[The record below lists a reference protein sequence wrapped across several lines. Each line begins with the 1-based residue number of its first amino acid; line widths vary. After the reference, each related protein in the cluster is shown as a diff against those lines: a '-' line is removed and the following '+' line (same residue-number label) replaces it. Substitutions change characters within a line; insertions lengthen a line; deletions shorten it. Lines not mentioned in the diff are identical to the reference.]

1 MDYFPIFI
9 FAILLAGLFSILTD
23 VDDLKIWI
31 ATVIFVVLVAQI
43 GQFINDRSN
52 KACDLTKQ
60 EEDVCDA

>member
-43 GQFINDRSN
+43 GQFINDRS